1 MRTLEG
7 DLKSV
12 RIKTYWKSAGIQK
25 EWKNQK
31 AGAIG
36 NTVFPSR
43 AMKYPSLVMPMNIF
57 VFGT

>member
-12 RIKTYWKSAGIQK
+12 RIKSYWEIAGFK
-25 EWKNQK
+25 KNGKIKK
-31 AGAIG
+31 AGALG

-43 AMKYPSLVMPMNIF
+43 AMKYPSLVISINIL
-57 VFGT
+57 VFDT

>member
-12 RIKTYWKSAGIQK
+12 RVKGIGKVLGFKKNGKIK
-25 EWKNQK
+25 K

-43 AMKYPSLVMPMNIF
+43 KMKYTSLVI
-57 VFGT
+57 